1 MFAFRAERGMG
12 PDTPPRCYSHF
23 SHVVR
28 QQMNGWGGVC
38 VCVCGGGFLLGFL
51 LYFLIKE
58 CSCRGCHM
66 HLAVECG

>member
-38 VCVCGGGFLLGFL
+38 VCVCVGGGLLVGFSVV
-51 LYFLIKE
+51 FSNKGMFMQRM
-58 CSCRGCHM
+58 SHASSG
-66 HLAVECG
+66 